1 MLTEF
6 TLANFKSYRKSSLRL
21 GSLTLLIGANAS
33 GKSNVLEGL
42 RLLSWLAKGHQLNNI
57 QSAINVDRVIRG
69 RVDDLCYRG
78 ESGFTIGCRL
88 DIAAWNQLS
97 LTIGVNNGE
106 MKITSEEIVDAN
118 DPPLYL
124 IDPMVQDP
132 YNPSWPYEINVT
144 FKNFLEAQNSS
155 YVVCDKRMAMFTQ
168 LDNPHS
174 RWVVRGF
181 DDPHLQKIAETTH
194 QYRKVLSNILFL
206 DAIPAKM
213 RNYSYKPDWHLKE
226 NGVNLSSVL
235 FHLCENQ
242 PENKQEILNL
252 IQSLPEQ
259 AIDELDFIFGPLG
272 EVMVR
277 LSETFGDTRHNYEAA
292 LLSDGT
298 LRVLAIAAAMLSAT
312 EGSLIVIEEIDNGVH
327 PSRVKS
333 LITSIQEIAKR
344 RNLQVLISTHN
355 PALMDAI
362 PDSALGD
369 VVFCYR
375 DTSMGD
381 SRLIR
386 LGDLDEF
393 PGLISQGSLGQLVTK
408 GIVDRFIKSPHTP
421 EDRKQ
426 RAMDWLKQLQEYG
439 ND

>member
-42 RLLSWLAKGHQLNNI
+42 RFLCWLANGHQLNTI

-78 ESGFTIGCRL
+78 ESSFTIGCRL

-97 LTIGVNNGE
+97 LTVGVNNGE
-106 MKITSEEIVDAN
+106 MNITSEEIADAN
-118 DPPLYL
+118 DPPLYV
-124 IDPMVQDP
+124 IDPMAQDQ
-132 YNPSWPYEINVT
+132 YNPSWPHEINVT
-144 FKNFLEAQNSS
+144 FDNFPEGQNSS
-155 YVVCDKRMAMFTQ
+155 YVVCDNQMAIFTQ
-168 LDNPHS
+168 LDNPG
-174 RWVVRGF
+174 WVKGSYEPLR
-181 DDPHLQKIAETTH
+181 QKITETIH
-194 QYRKVLSNILFL
+194 QYRKVLPNILFL

-213 RNYSYKPDWHLKE
+213 RNYSYKSDWHLQE
-226 NGVNLSSVL
+226 DGVNLSSVL
-235 FHLCENQ
+235 FRLCENQ

-252 IQSLPEQ
+252 IQSIPEQ
-259 AIDELDFIFGPLG
+259 VIDELDFIFGPRG
-272 EVMVR
+272 EVMVC

-344 RNLQVLISTHN
+344 RNLQVLI
-355 PALMDAI
+355 
-362 PDSALGD
+362 
-369 VVFCYR
+369 CYR
-375 DTSMGD
+375 DPLVGD
-381 SRLIR
+381 SRLVR

-408 GIVDRFIKSPHTP
+408 GVVDRFIKSPHTP

-426 RAMDWLKQLQEYG
+426 RSIAWLKRLEEHK
-439 ND
+439 NE

>member
-6 TLANFKSYRKSSLRL
+6 TLANFKSYRKSSLQL

-42 RLLSWLAKGHQLNNI
+42 RFLCWLAKGHQLNTI
-57 QSAINVDRVIRG
+57 QSAINVNRAIRG

-78 ESGFTIGCRL
+78 ESSFTISCRL
-88 DIAAWNQLS
+88 GIEVRSQLN

-106 MKITSEEIVDAN
+106 MKITGEQIFDVDGS
-118 DPPLYL
+118 PLY
-124 IDPMVQDP
+124 IMDSMAQ
-132 YNPSWPYEINVT
+132 NPPDSSWPYEIDVILDD
-144 FKNFLEAQNSS
+144 FSEGQNGSG
-155 YVVCDKRMAMFTQ
+155 VVCDNRMAMFTQ
-168 LDNPHS
+168 LDKS
-174 RWVVRGF
+174 LWKKGF
-181 DDPHLQKIAETTH
+181 TQEGIIEESIKTTLEYRRVLQ
-194 QYRKVLSNILFL
+194 NILFL
-206 DAIPAKM
+206 DAIPTQM
-213 RNYSYKPDWHLKE
+213 RNYSYKSDWHLQE
-226 NGVNLSSVL
+226 NGVNLSSAL

-242 PENKQEILNL
+242 PKNKQEILKL

-259 AIDELDFIFGPLG
+259 LIDELDFLFGPRD

-277 LSETFGDTRHNYEAA
+277 LSETFGDTRYYYEAA

-298 LRVLAIAAAMLSAT
+298 LRVLAIAAAMLSAA
-312 EGSLIVIEEIDNGVH
+312 ENSLIVIEEIDNGVH

-355 PALMDAI
+355 PALMDSI
-362 PDSALGD
+362 PDTALGD

-375 DTSMGD
+375 DPTVGD
-381 SRLIR
+381 SRLMR

-393 PGLISQGSLGQLVTK
+393 PGLIFQGSLGQLVTE
-408 GIVDRFIKSPHTP
+408 GIVDRLIKSPHTP

-426 RAMDWLKQLQEYG
+426 QAMAWLSRLQEYE
-439 ND
+439 NE

>member
-42 RLLSWLAKGHQLNNI
+42 RFLCWLANGHQLNTI

-78 ESGFTIGCRL
+78 ESSFTIGCRV
-88 DIAAWNQLS
+88 DIEEWNQLS

-106 MKITSEEIVDAN
+106 MKITSEEIADVN
-118 DPPLYL
+118 SPPLYV
-124 IDPMVQDP
+124 INPMAQRQH
-132 YNPSWPYEINVT
+132 NPSWPHEIEVI
-144 FKNFLEAQNSS
+144 FDGFSEGQNSS
-155 YVVCDKRMAMFTQ
+155 YVVCSNQMAMFTQ
-168 LDNPHS
+168 LDNTRS
-174 RWVVRGF
+174 RWVSGRSYE
-181 DDPHLQKIAETTH
+181 LYRQKITETIH
-194 QYRKVLSNILFL
+194 QYRKILPNILFL

-213 RNYSYKPDWHLKE
+213 RDYSYKSDWHLQE

-259 AIDELDFIFGPLG
+259 VIDELDFIFGPRG
-272 EVMVR
+272 EVMVC

-312 EGSLIVIEEIDNGVH
+312 EDSLIVIEEIDNGVH

-362 PDSALGD
+362 PDAALGD

-375 DTSMGD
+375 DPLVGD
-381 SRLIR
+381 SRLVR

-393 PGLISQGSLGQLVTK
+393 PGLISQDSLGQLVTK
-408 GIVDRFIKSPHTP
+408 GVVDRFIKSPHTP
-421 EDRKQ
+421 EDRRQ
-426 RAMDWLKQLQEYG
+426 QAMDWLKHLQEY
-439 ND
+439 

>member
-42 RLLSWLAKGHQLNNI
+42 RFLCWLANGHQLNTI

-78 ESGFTIGCRL
+78 ESSFTIGCRL

-97 LTIGVNNGE
+97 LTVGVNNGE
-106 MKITSEEIVDAN
+106 MNITSEEIADAN
-118 DPPLYL
+118 DPPLYV
-124 IDPMVQDP
+124 IDPMAQDQ
-132 YNPSWPYEINVT
+132 YNPSWPHEINVT
-144 FKNFLEAQNSS
+144 FDNFPEGQNSS
-155 YVVCDKRMAMFTQ
+155 YVVCDNQMAIFTQ
-168 LDNPHS
+168 LDNPG
-174 RWVVRGF
+174 WVKGSYEPLR
-181 DDPHLQKIAETTH
+181 QKITETIH
-194 QYRKVLSNILFL
+194 QYRKVLPNILFL

-213 RNYSYKPDWHLKE
+213 RNYSYKSDWHLQE
-226 NGVNLSSVL
+226 DGVNLSSVL
-235 FHLCENQ
+235 FRLCENQ

-252 IQSLPEQ
+252 IQSIPEQ
-259 AIDELDFIFGPLG
+259 VIDELDFIFGPRG
-272 EVMVR
+272 EVMVC

-362 PDSALGD
+362 PDAALGD

-375 DTSMGD
+375 DPLVGD
-381 SRLIR
+381 SRLVR

-408 GIVDRFIKSPHTP
+408 GVVDRFIKSPHTP

-426 RAMDWLKQLQEYG
+426 RSIAWLKRLEEHK
-439 ND
+439 NE